1 MVAPPV
7 RMSETPGAVRL
18 PAPLL
23 GQHTEEVL
31 RARLGL
37 CDDDVAHLRRERVIP

>member
-1 MVAPPV
+1 V
-7 RMSETPGAVRL
+7 RMSETPGAVRT

-37 CDDDVAHLRRERVIP
+37 GDDDLARLRGVGVIG